1 MMRGQIDA
9 EALAGE
15 GIAALRRGNPAQA
28 RRHFEA
34 LIEASVPGFPPP
46 WFLLAQACHQLGDD
60 AGEEAALDRHL
71 AVDTRHLASLL
82 MLGDLKVRTGDTRA
96 ASACY
101 ATARNVATARPD
113 QVRGQ
118 LPAMLDRA
126 AAWQAEQDRLYAAR
140 LLDTVAGLPDGPAG
154 ARVRQAIDL
163 LLGRTQLYL
172 QQPSMFYF
180 PGLPQRQYYERDEFA
195 WLPGLEAAAPDIRAE
210 LLALMREDA
219 PSFMPYVEAVPGRP
233 RPANPLLDDRSWSA
247 SYLWRGGALVEEN
260 ATRCPATV
268 AALEQVPIPRIAGR
282 SPMALFSMLR
292 PHTRIQPHHGM
303 LNTRLICHLPLLVP
317 GDCALR
323 VGNETRAWREG
334 EAVIFDD
341 SIEHEAWNESDSIRV
356 VLLFE
361 IWRPELTLD
370 ERAALTRILETVSG
384 YEDGN

>member
-9 EALAGE
+9 EALARE
-15 GIAALRRGNPAQA
+15 GIAELRRGNAAQA
-28 RRHFEA
+28 RRHFETLA
-34 LIEASVPGFPPP
+34 EAAVPGFPPP

-60 AGEEAALDRHL
+60 VGEEAALDRHL
-71 AVDTRHLASLL
+71 AVDTRHLAGLL
-82 MLGDLKVRTGDTRA
+82 MLGDLKARAGDSRA

-101 ATARNVATARPD
+101 ATARNVAAARPD
-113 QVRGQ
+113 QVKGQ

-126 AAWQAEQDRLYAAR
+126 QAWQAEQDRLYAAR
-140 LLDTVAGLPDGPAG
+140 LLDTAATLPAGPAG
-154 ARVRQAIDL
+154 ARVRLALDL

-180 PGLPQRQYYERDEFA
+180 PGLPQRQFYERSEFA
-195 WLPGLEAAAPDIRAE
+195 WLPAFEAAAPEIRAE

-219 PSFMPYVEAVPGRP
+219 PSFMPYVEAMPGRP

-247 SYLWRGGALVEEN
+247 AYLWRGGALVAEN
-260 ATRCPATV
+260 AARCPTTV
-268 AALEQVPIPRIAGR
+268 AALEHAPIPRISGR

-317 GDCALR
+317 ADCALR
-323 VGNETRAWREG
+323 VGSETRAWREG
-334 EAVIFDD
+334 ETVIFDD

-361 IWRPELTLD
+361 VWRPELTEE
-370 ERAALTRILETVSG
+370 ERAALTDILETVSG
-384 YEDGN
+384 FEDGN